1 ISGWDRLQQPSSD
14 PSSDDFYLELLS
26 AGNRDVLASP
36 GSYFFLSNS
45 MWLSVLFSPAGVFGQ
60 RLEETVLYER
70 RYGVR
75 VVPIVVEQCV
85 NFIRERGLQE
95 VGLFRQPGRNSL
107 VRELQEAFDSGERPS
122 FDSTTDVH
130 SVASLL
136 KLYLRQLPEPLVP
149 YNDQLWLWFRV
160 L

>member
-1 ISGWDRLQQPSSD
+1 MFRSQVGRCGCLH
-14 PSSDDFYLELLS
+14 
-26 AGNRDVLASP
+26 
-36 GSYFFLSNS
+36 
-45 MWLSVLFSPAGVFGQ
+45 LFSPAGVFGQ

-85 NFIRERGLQE
+85 NFIRERGLEE

-122 FDSTTDVH
+122 FD
-130 SVASLL
+130 
-136 KLYLRQLPEPLVP
+136 RFG
-149 YNDQLWLWFRV
+149 QLWLFQMHSDHIVAEDLHYCAFPMQYHRCPLSGITAEALSQTAARTFGSLQLLPELPLLRSEAV
-160 L
+160 E